1 MTANFQQELDRIVER
16 RSQATQLDTLIQG
29 YRLCARTEGK
39 SENTITIY
47 SLATVEISLCRKS
60 IPIYRVSGGV
70 RLCAVSP
77 SASAVFFIS
86 AQFVM

>member
-39 SENTITIY
+39 SENTITITTTALTKLNRFMDKY
-47 SLATVEISLCRKS
+47 LPMWKS
-60 IPIYRVSGGV
+60 YKAELNR
-70 RLCAVSP
+70 SP
-77 SASAVFFIS
+77 LSHQDWSY
-86 AQFVM
+86 